1 MLNIANNFDKLKNY
15 KKRLIQINSFVDG
28 IFLNFPDKVW
38 NNILDYIIG
47 FNKQK
52 NCKYL
57 IPSILKNNPLFSYSI
72 NPLTNEKRCFEY
84 KLCKLKSNISK
95 LEYKLSMYNKIIKNN
110 KKIEFPEDVWKQI
123 KVFMAVQDIENYNEI
138 QTMSYKQLKY
148 TYIFNIN
155 HLFQNKNSKFIN
167 YNKTTN
173 FMKKYILKN
182 KEYLC
187 FNKKDLKKIFINYYI
202 KLYILFFSDYSSF
215 NKLHIE
221 IKYIN
226 NKFL

>member
-1 MLNIANNFDKLKNY
+1 MLNIAKNLNKLKNY
-15 KKRLIQINSFVDG
+15 KKRLTQINSFVDG

-38 NNILDYIIG
+38 NNILKYVIG
-47 FNKQK
+47 FNERK
-52 NCKYL
+52 NYKYS
-57 IPSILKNNPLFSYSI
+57 IPSIIKNNPIFSYSL

-84 KLCKLKSNISK
+84 KLFKLKSNISK

-110 KKIEFPEDVWKQI
+110 KKIEFPEDIWKQI
-123 KVFMAVQDIENYNEI
+123 KVFMAVQDIENYDEI

-173 FMKKYILKN
+173 FMKKYIYNN

-215 NKLHIE
+215 KKLHVK